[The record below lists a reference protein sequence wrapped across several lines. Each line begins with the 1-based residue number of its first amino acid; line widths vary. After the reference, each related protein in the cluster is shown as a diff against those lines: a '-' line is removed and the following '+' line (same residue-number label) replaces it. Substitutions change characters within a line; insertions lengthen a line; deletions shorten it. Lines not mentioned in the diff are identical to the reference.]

1 VLAPFAVD
9 RSPSNTG
16 DHERYSGIVGPVHLS
31 ERAVQD
37 KACSNP
43 RCENFGKRG
52 INIGGHGWIFTA
64 RDLSPRLVALV
75 RVSVTVEPTE
85 SDTAAPPTFS
95 SPLAQRKAA

>member
-1 VLAPFAVD
+1 MSFRPIELYTFIGSKSRPTWLLAVIEVS
-9 RSPSNTG
+9 SPGLVSKLFIWR
-16 DHERYSGIVGPVHLS
+16 D
-31 ERAVQD
+31 
-37 KACSNP
+37 
-43 RCENFGKRG
+43 
-52 INIGGHGWIFTA
+52 IFTA